1 MRRLSLIVPTILLV
15 GALIFVGLG
24 LVNLNQMKKFPEV
37 QATVARIEEEVDAAS
52 EEGGVDE
59 TVWVRYVVNEKEY
72 EEVLQFHET
81 GKYEAGDTITVRY
94 NPEKP
99 NYVTAGRTSTSI
111 IYIALGAVF
120 GLGGIAMLIRIIK
133 NR

>member
-81 GKYEAGDTITVRY
+81 GKYKAGDTITVRY

>member
-37 QATVARIEEEVDAAS
+37 QATVTRIEEEVDAAS